1 MHCRKTI
8 LVILGL
14 FLLALFL
21 IKVSG
26 SYQSLS
32 NFFYW
37 YSLSQ
42 QANVLKGELALEEKL
57 NAIKP
62 LKKKEAPELNLVAKS
77 ALAVFIDYNGQEK
90 ILFEK
95 NSNETVPIASLSKLM
110 TALVVLE
117 NYDLDKT
124 ITIST
129 TAANQPNGATRK
141 LLAGQTFPA
150 QYLLYPLLMESSNVA
165 AYSLANDYEGMNET
179 TFVNLMN
186 ETAKKIGLENTFFY
200 NPSGLDPENFNPV
213 RPTTEINY
221 STARDLAKLAKYL
234 LNKKLI
240 WQILSLPSY
249 ALYGP
254 ELINTNQFLNN
265 EYNSDLGSWQN
276 KILGGKT
283 GYTERAGGCLLLVVK
298 VPKDKGYLVNVVLGA
313 NGRDYRFEE
322 MKKMLNW
329 LTVAYQW

>member
-95 NSNETVPIASLSKLM
+95 NSNEIVPIASLSKLM

-129 TAANQPNGATRK
+129 TAANQPNGVTRK

-179 TFVNLMN
+179 IFVNLMN

-298 VPKDKGYLVNVVLGA
+298 APKDKGYLVNVVLGA

>member
-95 NSNETVPIASLSKLM
+95 NSNEIVPIASLSKLM

-165 AYSLANDYEGMNET
+165 AYSLANDYEGINET

-254 ELINTNQFLNN
+254 ELNNTNQFLNN

-298 VPKDKGYLVNVVLGA
+298 APKDKGYLVNVVLGA